1 MAYQVYGKKV
11 SKPFVNFAHKVIL
24 NNIRPDLT
32 FILKLN
38 ITKALQRVK
47 KRKRSNRYDKFSKKF
62 YQKVQRAYINIAKT
76 NNKRYVVLDTSRD
89 TAETEKIIFRKF
101 INVMEKRSY

>member
-1 MAYQVYGKKV
+1 M
-11 SKPFVNFAHKVIL
+11 
-24 NNIRPDLT
+24 T

-47 KRKRSNRYDKFSKKF
+47 KRKNINRYDKFTKNF

-76 NNKRYVVLDTSRD
+76 NNKRYVVLDTSKD
-89 TAETEKIIFRKF
+89 TVETEKIIFRKF
-101 INVMEKRSY
+101 INVLKKKSY